1 MGMTRD
7 PEGRSDVMERD
18 WTKGS
23 IIGNLWSLS
32 WPMTISSTIMILGPT
47 IDMIWVG
54 KLGAASIAGVGVS
67 GIAVMSVN
75 ALIFGLFTGLRALV
89 ARFVGAGEAQE
100 ANHVS
105 QQAFVIGIAFSIFTA
120 VIGIFLAEPILLL
133 LGLEADVVAEGAAYM
148 RIMLIGMVTMSGGML
163 AQSVMQAS
171 GDAIT
176 PMQIGIATRIF
187 HVALCPF
194 LVFGW
199 WVFPRLGVT
208 GAALTGVI
216 SQGAGGAILLWALF
230 SGRTRLRL
238 TLRNFH
244 FDGDIIW
251 RMIKI
256 GIPSSITMIQINL
269 TNMILMWFI
278 APFGTLAVAAHSLV
292 GRVDGFIQMPAM
304 GLGQAAGVLAAQNL
318 GAEQPDRAE
327 KTGWISI
334 VLYTAIMFVGSL
346 VIWFWGRN
354 VVGIFS
360 SDPPLVEMSNAFLR
374 IQIVQYMVFGP
385 VIVLMTCLNGVGD
398 TIVPMVNILV
408 TMWGVQ
414 IPLAYFLP
422 KITNLGVYGVRWGIV
437 LAIAVRAIVYLV
449 YFKLGRWKQKQ
460 V

>member
-1 MGMTRD
+1 MGAMRD
-7 PEGRSDVMERD
+7 TENRGDAFERD

-32 WPMTISSTIMILGPT
+32 WPMTVSSSIMILGPT

-54 KLGAASIAGVGVS
+54 RLGAASIAGVGVS

-75 ALIFGLFTGLRALV
+75 ALIMGLFTGLRAMV
-89 ARFVGAGEAQE
+89 ARFVGAGETKD

-105 QQAFVIGIAFSIFTA
+105 QQAFVIGVAFSILTA

-148 RIMLIGMVTMSGGML
+148 RIMLIGMVTMSGGMVG
-163 AQSVMQAS
+163 QSIMQAS

-176 PMQIGIATRIF
+176 PMQIGIATRVF
-187 HVALCPF
+187 HLVLCPF
-194 LVFGW
+194 LIFGW
-199 WVFPRLGVT
+199 WVFPRMGVT

-216 SQGAGGAILLWALF
+216 SQGAGGAILLWVLF
-230 SGRTRLRL
+230 NGRTRLRL

-251 RMIKI
+251 RMIKV

-318 GAEQPDRAE
+318 GAEQPERAE
-327 KTGWISI
+327 RTGWLSI
-334 VLYTAIMFVGSL
+334 FLYTGIMFIGSL

-354 VVGIFS
+354 IVGIFS
-360 SDPPLVEMSNAFLR
+360 SEPPLVEIANTFLR

-398 TIVPMVNILV
+398 TIVPMLNILV

-437 LAIAVRAIVYLV
+437 SAITVRAIVYLI
-449 YFKLGRWKQKQ
+449 YFKLGRWKHKQ